1 MPDNYDGLGGF
12 EQPTYT
18 APEKKGAPQIEAP
31 ELDDI
36 LAPPPAAWTPQNS
49 EKKGA
54 PVVDEPVL
62 LDDPAQNTWQSAEK
76 KGAPQIEA
84 PELGD
89 ETSYVQAKT
98 ASPDPLPSAADLQAD
113 ILGAA
118 SAAYDPV
125 EEFYEKLKFTDDLK
139 TAFAGLD
146 AEKQMQVTEMR
157 AKQMGI
163 PVPAIPR
170 ELRPKLEQA
179 AKPASA
185 GEDPAAQEVEAPV
198 LEEAPK
204 PQAYVPKFKDE
215 DLERA
220 KEESKKPQKYT
231 PPPQMEMTEE
241 QKKESRR
248 IMNELREEREHEA
261 ARKGFKQLILL
272 TVLGLIAGAAFAL
285 FVSGAFGAGY
295 KMEEDLGWLAYVK
308 EYGVY
313 LGAGVALG
321 SLFLAAPIPALRG
334 FIKFLHGL
342 SFVLM
347 LFPGIPL
354 LIQKEA
360 GHGLLNGLLYAAA
373 LIFSGIC
380 AFVLTTSENISM
392 YNKHGNS

>member
-1 MPDNYDGLGGF
+1 MPDKFDGLGDF
-12 EQPTYT
+12 ETPTYT

-36 LAPPPAAWTPQNS
+36 LAPPSAAWSAPNY

-62 LDDPAQNTWQSAEK
+62 LDDPAPTWQGEK
-76 KGAPQIEA
+76 KGAPQV
-84 PELGD
+84 D
-89 ETSYVQAKT
+89 EPVLLEDPMSYTAKP
-98 ASPDPLPSAADLQAD
+98 AERPQELPSAADLQAD
-113 ILGAA
+113 ILSDA

-125 EEFYEKLKFTDDLK
+125 EEFYQKLQFTDDLK
-139 TAFAGLD
+139 AAFAKLD

-163 PVPAIPR
+163 PVPAVPR

-179 AKPASA
+179 A
-185 GEDPAAQEVEAPV
+185 PAASGEETAEAAPV

-220 KEESKKPQKYT
+220 KEESKKPQRYT
-231 PPPQMEMTEE
+231 PPQMEMTEE

-248 IMNELREEREHEA
+248 IMNELREQRERDA
-261 ARKGFKQLILL
+261 AKKGFKQLILL
-272 TVLGLIAGAAFAL
+272 TVLGALAGLAFAL

-295 KMEEDLGWLAYVK
+295 KMEEELGWLAIVK
-308 EYGVY
+308 EYGAY
-313 LGAGVALG
+313 LGAATAIL
-321 SLFLAAPIPALRG
+321 SLMLCAPINAIRG
-334 FIKFLHGL
+334 AAKFLNGL
-342 SFVLM
+342 TFVLC

-373 LIFSGIC
+373 LVLSGLC

-392 YNKHGNS
+392 YNKYGNS

>member
-1 MPDNYDGLGGF
+1 MPDKIDGLEDF
-12 EQPTYT
+12 AQPTYT

-36 LAPPPAAWTPQNS
+36 LAPPPAAWTPQNDVR
-49 EKKGA
+49 KGA

-62 LDDPAQNTWQSAEK
+62 LDDPAPVWQSEK
-76 KGAPQIEA
+76 KGAPQV
-84 PELGD
+84 D
-89 ETSYVQAKT
+89 EPVLLEDPVSYTEKPAAHPQE
-98 ASPDPLPSAADLQAD
+98 LPSAENLQAD
-113 ILGAA
+113 ILGDAF
-118 SAAYDPV
+118 AAYDPV
-125 EEFYEKLKFTDDLK
+125 EEFYQKLKFTDDLK
-139 TAFAGLD
+139 TAFSQLD

-163 PVPAIPR
+163 PVPAVPR

-179 AKPASA
+179 ASA
-185 GEDPAAQEVEAPV
+185 EKTGEDAAEAQEAV

-248 IMNELREEREHEA
+248 IMNELREERERESA
-261 ARKGFKQLILL
+261 KKGFKQLILL
-272 TVLGLIAGAAFAL
+272 TILGVVAGAAFAV

-295 KMEEDLGWLAYVK
+295 KMEEELGWMAYVK

-313 LGAGVALG
+313 LGAVVAIG
-321 SLFLAAPIPALRG
+321 SLVLCAPIPALRG
-334 FIKFLHGL
+334 FVKFLHGL
-342 SFVLM
+342 TFVLC

-373 LIFSGIC
+373 LVLSGFC
-380 AFVLTTSENISM
+380 AFTLTTSEHISM

>member
-1 MPDNYDGLGGF
+1 MPDNLEGLSGLGDLA
-12 EQPTYT
+12 QPTYT
-18 APEKKGAPQIEAP
+18 QPEKKGAPQIDAP

-36 LAPPPAAWTPQNS
+36 LAPPPAAWTQSS

-62 LDDPAQNTWQSAEK
+62 LDDPAPVWQSEK
-76 KGAPQIEA
+76 KGAPQVDAPVLLEEPAVYTAQPKAAAPA
-84 PELGD
+84 PE
-89 ETSYVQAKT
+89 
-98 ASPDPLPSAADLQAD
+98 LPSAAD
-113 ILGAA
+113 ILGDDT
-118 SAAYDPV
+118 AAYDPV
-125 EEFYEKLKFTDDLK
+125 EEFYQKLKFTDDLK

-163 PVPAIPR
+163 PVPAVPR
-170 ELRPKLEQA
+170 ELRPKLEQP
-179 AKPASA
+179 AKPAADGEASA
-185 GEDPAAQEVEAPV
+185 APEVEAPV

-220 KEESKKPQKYT
+220 KEESKKPQRYT

-248 IMNELREEREHEA
+248 IMNELREQREKEA
-261 ARKGFKQLILL
+261 AKKGLKQLILL
-272 TVLGLIAGAAFAL
+272 SVLGVIAGVAFWI

-295 KMEEDLGWLAYVK
+295 KMEEELGWMAYVK

-313 LGAGVALG
+313 LGGATILVSAL
-321 SLFLAAPIPALRG
+321 LTAPIPAVRSFG
-334 FIKFLHGL
+334 KFFNGL
-342 SFVLM
+342 TFVLC

-373 LIFSGIC
+373 LILSGLC
-380 AFVLTTSENISM
+380 AFILTTSENISM
-392 YNKHGNS
+392 YDKHGNS

>member
-1 MPDNYDGLGGF
+1 MPDKFDGL
-12 EQPTYT
+12 EDLAQPTYT

-36 LAPPPAAWTPQNS
+36 LAPPPAAWTPQNDQR
-49 EKKGA
+49 KGA

-62 LDDPAQNTWQSAEK
+62 LDDPAPVWQSEK
-76 KGAPQIEA
+76 KGAPQVDEPVLLEEPA
-84 PELGD
+84 SYTEKPAAKPQEL
-89 ETSYVQAKT
+89 
-98 ASPDPLPSAADLQAD
+98 AADLQAD
-113 ILGAA
+113 ILGDAP
-118 SAAYDPV
+118 AAYDPV
-125 EEFYEKLKFTDDLK
+125 EEFYQKLKFTDDLK
-139 TAFAGLD
+139 AAFSQLD

-163 PVPAIPR
+163 PVPAVPR

-179 AKPASA
+179 A
-185 GEDPAAQEVEAPV
+185 PAASGEEAAVEAPV

-248 IMNELREEREHEA
+248 IMNELREEREREA
-261 ARKGFKQLILL
+261 AKKGFRQLILL
-272 TVLGLIAGAAFAL
+272 TVLGLVAGAAFAL

-295 KMEEDLGWLAYVK
+295 RMEEELGWMSYVK

-313 LGAGVALG
+313 LGAGVAIG
-321 SLFLAAPIPALRG
+321 SLVLCAPIPALRG
-334 FIKFLHGL
+334 FVKFLHGL
-342 SFVLM
+342 TFVLC

-373 LIFSGIC
+373 LVLSGLC
-380 AFVLTTSENISM
+380 AFTLTTSENISM
-392 YNKHGNS
+392 YNKYGNS

>member
-1 MPDNYDGLGGF
+1 MPDKFDGLEDF
-12 EQPTYT
+12 AQPTYT

-36 LAPPPAAWTPQNS
+36 LAPPPAAWTPQNDQR
-49 EKKGA
+49 KGA

-62 LDDPAQNTWQSAEK
+62 LDDPAPVWQSEK
-76 KGAPQIEA
+76 KGAPQVDEPVLLEEPA
-84 PELGD
+84 SYTEKPAAKPQEL
-89 ETSYVQAKT
+89 
-98 ASPDPLPSAADLQAD
+98 AADLQAD
-113 ILGAA
+113 ILGDAP
-118 SAAYDPV
+118 AAYDPV
-125 EEFYEKLKFTDDLK
+125 EEFYQKLKFTDDLK
-139 TAFAGLD
+139 AAFSQLD

-163 PVPAIPR
+163 PVPAVPR

-179 AKPASA
+179 A
-185 GEDPAAQEVEAPV
+185 PAASGEEAAVEAPV

-248 IMNELREEREHEA
+248 IMNELREEREREA
-261 ARKGFKQLILL
+261 AKKGFRQLILL
-272 TVLGLIAGAAFAL
+272 TVLGLVAGAAFAL

-295 KMEEDLGWLAYVK
+295 RMEEELGWMSYVK

-313 LGAGVALG
+313 LGAGVAIG
-321 SLFLAAPIPALRG
+321 SLVLCAPIPALRG
-334 FIKFLHGL
+334 FVKFLHGL
-342 SFVLM
+342 TFVLC

-373 LIFSGIC
+373 LVLSGLC
-380 AFVLTTSENISM
+380 AFTLTTSENISM
-392 YNKHGNS
+392 YNKYGNS

>member
-1 MPDNYDGLGGF
+1 MPDNLDGLSGLGDF

-18 APEKKGAPQIEAP
+18 APEKKGAPQVDAP

-36 LAPPPAAWTPQNS
+36 LAPPPAAWTPQNY

-62 LDDPAQNTWQSAEK
+62 LDDPAPTWQSEK
-76 KGAPQIEA
+76 KGAPQVEEPVLLEEPA
-84 PELGD
+84 AY
-89 ETSYVQAKT
+89 TAAAKP
-98 ASPDPLPSAADLQAD
+98 AAAVEDLPSAAD
-113 ILGAA
+113 ILGDDT
-118 SAAYDPV
+118 AAYDPV
-125 EEFYEKLKFTDDLK
+125 EEFYQKLKFTDDLK
-139 TAFAGLD
+139 AAFAQLD

-163 PVPAIPR
+163 PVPAVPR

-179 AKPASA
+179 KPAEA
-185 GEDPAAQEVEAPV
+185 EAEAPV

-220 KEESKKPQKYT
+220 KEESKKPQRYT

-241 QKKESRR
+241 QKQESRR
-248 IMNELREEREHEA
+248 IMNELREERERESA
-261 ARKGFKQLILL
+261 KKGFKQLILL
-272 TVLGLIAGAAFAL
+272 TVLGVIAGAAFAL

-295 KMEEDLGWLAYVK
+295 KMEEELGWMAYVK

-313 LGAGVALG
+313 LGAGVAIG
-321 SLFLAAPIPALRG
+321 SLVLCAPIPSLRG
-334 FIKFLHGL
+334 FVKFLHGL
-342 SFVLM
+342 TFVLC

-373 LIFSGIC
+373 LVFSGLC
-380 AFVLTTSENISM
+380 AFTLTTSEHISM
-392 YNKHGNS
+392 YNKYGNS

>member
-1 MPDNYDGLGGF
+1 MPDKFDGL
-12 EQPTYT
+12 EDLAQPTYT

-36 LAPPPAAWTPQNS
+36 LAPPPAAWTPQNDQR
-49 EKKGA
+49 KGA

-62 LDDPAQNTWQSAEK
+62 LDDPAPVWQSEK
-76 KGAPQIEA
+76 KGAPQV
-84 PELGD
+84 D
-89 ETSYVQAKT
+89 EPVLLEEPASYTEKPAAK
-98 ASPDPLPSAADLQAD
+98 PQDLAADLQAD
-113 ILGAA
+113 ILGDAP
-118 SAAYDPV
+118 AAYDPV
-125 EEFYEKLKFTDDLK
+125 EEFYQKLKFTDDLK
-139 TAFAGLD
+139 AAFSQLD

-163 PVPAIPR
+163 PVPAVPR

-179 AKPASA
+179 A
-185 GEDPAAQEVEAPV
+185 PAASGEEAAVEAPV

-248 IMNELREEREHEA
+248 IMNELREEREREA
-261 ARKGFKQLILL
+261 AKKGFRQLILL
-272 TVLGLIAGAAFAL
+272 TVLGLVAGAAFAL

-295 KMEEDLGWLAYVK
+295 RMEEELGWMSYVK

-313 LGAGVALG
+313 LGAGVAIG
-321 SLFLAAPIPALRG
+321 SLVLCAPIPALRG
-334 FIKFLHGL
+334 FVKFLHGL
-342 SFVLM
+342 TFVLC

-360 GHGLLNGLLYAAA
+360 GHGLLNGLLYVAA
-373 LIFSGIC
+373 LVLSGLC
-380 AFVLTTSENISM
+380 AFTLTTSENISM
-392 YNKHGNS
+392 YNKYGNS

>member
-1 MPDNYDGLGGF
+1 MPDKFDGLEDF
-12 EQPTYT
+12 AQPTYT

-36 LAPPPAAWTPQNS
+36 LAPPPAAWTPQNDQR
-49 EKKGA
+49 KGA

-62 LDDPAQNTWQSAEK
+62 LDDPAPVWQSEK
-76 KGAPQIEA
+76 KGAPQVDEPVLLEEPA
-84 PELGD
+84 SYTEKPAAKPQEL
-89 ETSYVQAKT
+89 
-98 ASPDPLPSAADLQAD
+98 AADLQAD
-113 ILGAA
+113 ILGDAP
-118 SAAYDPV
+118 AAYDPV
-125 EEFYEKLKFTDDLK
+125 EEFYQKLKFTDDLK
-139 TAFAGLD
+139 AAFSQLD

-163 PVPAIPR
+163 PVPAVPR

-179 AKPASA
+179 A
-185 GEDPAAQEVEAPV
+185 PAASGEEAAVEAPV

-248 IMNELREEREHEA
+248 IMNELREEREREA
-261 ARKGFKQLILL
+261 AKKGFRQLILL
-272 TVLGLIAGAAFAL
+272 TVLGLVAGAAFAL

-295 KMEEDLGWLAYVK
+295 RMEEELGWMSYVK

-313 LGAGVALG
+313 LGAGVAIG
-321 SLFLAAPIPALRG
+321 SLVLCAPIPALRG
-334 FIKFLHGL
+334 IVKFLHGL
-342 SFVLM
+342 TFVLC

-373 LIFSGIC
+373 LVLSGLC
-380 AFVLTTSENISM
+380 AFTLTTSENISM
-392 YNKHGNS
+392 YNKYGNS

>member
-1 MPDNYDGLGGF
+1 MPDNLEGLSGF

-18 APEKKGAPQIEAP
+18 QPEKKGAPQIEAP

-36 LAPPPAAWTPQNS
+36 LAPPPAAWTQNT

-62 LDDPAQNTWQSAEK
+62 LDDPAPVWQSEQ
-76 KGAPQIEA
+76 KGAPQVDAPVLLEEPTAYTAQPKTQAPA
-84 PELGD
+84 PE
-89 ETSYVQAKT
+89 
-98 ASPDPLPSAADLQAD
+98 LPSAAD
-113 ILGAA
+113 ILGDDT
-118 SAAYDPV
+118 AAYDPV
-125 EEFYEKLKFTDDLK
+125 EEFYQKLNFTDELK
-139 TAFAGLD
+139 AAFAGLD

-163 PVPAIPR
+163 PVPAVPR
-170 ELRPKLEQA
+170 ELRPKLEQ
-179 AKPASA
+179 PAMPADA
-185 GEDPAAQEVEAPV
+185 GEESAAEAEAPV

-231 PPPQMEMTEE
+231 PPPQTEMTDE

-248 IMNELREEREHEA
+248 IMNELREEREKEA
-261 ARKGFKQLILL
+261 AKKGFKQLILL
-272 TVLGLIAGAAFAL
+272 SVLGVVAGLAFWL

-295 KMEEDLGWLAYVK
+295 KMEEELGWMAFVK
-308 EYGVY
+308 NYGGY
-313 LGAGVALG
+313 LGGATILVSAL
-321 SLFLAAPIPALRG
+321 LVAPIPAVRSFG
-334 FIKFLHGL
+334 KFLNGL
-342 SFVLM
+342 TFVLC

-360 GHGLLNGLLYAAA
+360 GNGLLNGLLFAAA
-373 LIFSGIC
+373 LVCSGLC
-380 AFVLTTSENISM
+380 AFILTTSENISM